1 MTFRVLLKR
10 GGFTPLEVASPRSF
24 RLAPKARARLL
35 TGFTL
40 IEIVVAM
47 SVFFIVGVSLYGLF
61 QRLIAYNTQARARVI
76 ATALANRMVEVARNL
91 PYSSVGLVSGIPNG
105 VLQPTQTIVESGIP
119 FIVQYTIRNIDDPF
133 DGTLGGTPNDLAPA
147 DYKFVEVSVTCSGCA
162 SPFTPVV
169 VDTTVSPK
177 SLEGSSSNGALFVHV
192 FDAAGVGVSQAS
204 LHIQNSSSTIIIDD
218 TTDTNGD
225 YELVD
230 VPPGINAYSISAT
243 RMGYSSDQT
252 YPPGATENP
261 NPTSPDATVLAQN
274 ITSKSFAIDRTS
286 TLAVATVNNVC
297 NPVPSIGYLLNGS
310 KLIGTSPDVLKYSVN
325 HTTDGA
331 GNETISNLEWD
342 GYTPIIMGGAYDLAG
357 SIPTFPLNII
367 PNSSQQLQLVL
378 AAHSARSLLVTVKDA
393 ATLLPLTG
401 VTVHLYDG
409 GAYSQALLTGQGF
422 SVQTDW
428 SGGSG
433 QVMYTDPRQYL
444 TDNGGVDTILVP
456 GDVLLAPAG
465 GGNYVRSGT
474 LTSSTFDFGT
484 GINYSTLSWDPG
496 SQATSTGA
504 DSVQFQ
510 IATSNDSATTTW
522 TYLGPDGTSA
532 SYYTV
537 SGTPINAVHNLERYL
552 RYRLYL
558 QTANPVATPDIS
570 DVKITFSTGCTPPGQ
585 VFFPGLDLGSYNLDV
600 SKSGYSTSSNVLD
613 ISGVMT
619 NEVLL
624 AP

>member
-1 MTFRVLLKR
+1 
-10 GGFTPLEVASPRSF
+10 
-24 RLAPKARARLL
+24 
-35 TGFTL
+35 
-40 IEIVVAM
+40 M

-76 ATALANRMVEVARNL
+76 ATALANRMVEIARNL
-91 PYSSVGLVSGIPNG
+91 PYSSVGLVSGIPSG
-105 VLQPTQTIVESGIP
+105 VLQPTQTIVSDGIP
-119 FIVQYTIRNIDDPF
+119 FAVQYTIRNVDDPF
-133 DGTLGGTPNDLAPA
+133 DGTLLGGTDTSPA

-162 SPFTPVV
+162 NPFTPVV

-177 SLEGSSSNGALFVHV
+177 SLEGSSTNGALFIHV
-192 FDAAGVGVSQAS
+192 FDAAGVGVAQAS
-204 LHIQNSSSTIIIDD
+204 IHIENSSSTISINDV
-218 TTDTNGD
+218 TDMSGD

-230 VPPGINAYSISAT
+230 VPTGINAYAVSAT
-243 RMGYSSDQT
+243 KTGYSGDRT
-252 YPPGATENP
+252 YPPGAPGNP
-261 NPTSPDATVLAQN
+261 NPVSPDATVLAQS

-331 GNETISNLEWD
+331 GSEIISDLEWD
-342 GYTPIIMGGAYDLAG
+342 GYTPTIMGGTYDLAG

-367 PNSSQQLQLVL
+367 PNSSQQLKLVL

-401 VTVHLYDG
+401 AAVHLYDG
-409 GAYSQALLTGQGF
+409 GTYSQTLLTGQGF
-422 SVQTDW
+422 AAQTDW

-433 QVMYTDPRQYL
+433 QTMYTDPHQYL
-444 TDNGGVDTILVP
+444 SDNGGVDTISVP

-465 GGNYVRSGT
+465 GGNYVGSGM

-504 DSVQFQ
+504 DSVEFQ

-522 TYLGPDGTSA
+522 DYLGPNGTSA

-537 SGTPINAVHNLERYL
+537 SGTPISAAHNLERYL

-558 QTANPVATPDIS
+558 QTVNPAATPNIS

-585 VFFPGLDLGSYNLDV
+585 VFFPDLDSGSYNLDV
-600 SKSGYSTSSNVLD
+600 AKSGYSTSSDVLN

-619 NEVLL
+619 NEVFL